1 MYSVKFKYSDESYV
15 YHKLITAVN
24 VLCAAKGKN
33 CLCTSG
39 YRSLAKQKVINAQSL
54 AQRKSQGGYQLSN
67 GAVYTPDGKCWAAP
81 FGKSNH
87 CFCIAMD
94 ITDEWFNKLSNSE
107 LKKYGLIKPM
117 SYEPWHVEL
126 IETRGL
132 SQLQKEAIRD
142 SVLRGTGE
150 NDMNVK
156 EFQAMTGLKDD
167 GIVGPVTKAKA
178 KEMLQVC
185 QEILGNKFDNPES
198 VIKACMS
205 NPGMWTKKLSEVPHL
220 GDYTMNIVKMMGGRT

>member
-39 YRSLAKQKVINAQSL
+39 YRSLAKQKLINAQSL

-94 ITDEWFNKLSNSE
+94 ITDDWFNKLSNSE

-142 SVLRGTGE
+142 SVLKGTGE

-185 QEILGNKFDNPES
+185 QEILGNNFKTAEDAIKSTQTKPEEWL
-198 VIKACMS
+198 
-205 NPGMWTKKLSEVPHL
+205 PKLKSEKYFSAL
-220 GDYTMNIVKMMGGRT
+220 IMNIVNKMGGRT